1 MMIILLIGYIVK
13 KITVK
18 EIRNTAY
25 TAYDKDF
32 CYVYKFLQKQKI
44 KTKSVQMLL
53 FKFNKKYKTLFKE
66 LQLI

>member
-25 TAYDKDF
+25 DKDF
-32 CYVYKFLQKQKI
+32 CYVYK
-44 KTKSVQMLL
+44 
-53 FKFNKKYKTLFKE
+53 NKK
-66 LQLI
+66 

>member
-1 MMIILLIGYIVK
+1 MIILLIGYIVK

-18 EIRNTAY
+18 EIRN

>member
-25 TAYDKDF
+25 DKDF
-32 CYVYKFLQKQKI
+32 CYVYKFLQKQK
-44 KTKSVQMLL
+44 
-53 FKFNKKYKTLFKE
+53 NKNEKCTNVAF
-66 LQLI
+66 

>member
-25 TAYDKDF
+25 DTDF
-32 CYVYKFLQKQKI
+32 CYVYNFLQKQKI